1 MYQAFLDPQAVARWL
16 APEAMRV
23 QVYTFNPYEGGEFRL
38 SLVYQNG
45 EDAQRGKTS
54 GNMDTYHGRFAQ
66 LIPDE
71 LIVEVIEF
79 ETQEPEFADDKT
91 MTVKFTDVVGGT
103 EVSLLYEN
111 VPAGIRPEDNETG
124 SRQALRKLAA
134 LVE

>member
-1 MYQAFLDPQAVARWL
+1 MEDSGCYYANL
-16 APEAMRV
+16 AIESASDQPLQQMKRGAPV
-23 QVYTFNPYEGGEFRL
+23 IGEPVLLKAALWRL
-38 SLVYQNG
+38 
-45 EDAQRGKTS
+45 
-54 GNMDTYHGRFAQ
+54 AQ

-79 ETQEPEFADDKT
+79 ETQEPEFADEKT

-124 SRQALRKLAA
+124 SRQALQKLAA

>member
-1 MYQAFLDPQAVARWL
+1 MIAPLVQPQPKNHILEDSGYYYANL
-16 APEAMRV
+16 AIESASDQPLQQMKRGAPV
-23 QVYTFNPYEGGEFRL
+23 IGEPVPLKAALWRL
-38 SLVYQNG
+38 
-45 EDAQRGKTS
+45 
-54 GNMDTYHGRFAQ
+54 AQ

-79 ETQEPEFADDKT
+79 ETQEPVFAGEMT